1 MRGLRDLTRARP
13 QTLGAEWM
21 LSLALVWRRL
31 LAATTRDRPQRGL
44 RLDAVPPPVLDP
56 RPGARAPGDPELRA
70 LAEKIA
76 PLRLAVRDDA
86 PQRINLLIP
95 TFDLEHFF
103 GGYIAKLNLARRL
116 AERGARVRIVTV
128 DPVGALPRSWRSE
141 VEAYAGLNGLFERVE
156 VAFGREAA
164 GLEVSRKD
172 AFVATTWWTAHVA
185 DAALESVAAERFLYL
200 IQEYEPFTFA
210 MGSFA
215 ALADQSYRFPHF
227 ALFSSPLLRDFFRRR
242 GLGAEESATF
252 ENAITAV
259 EPPSA
264 AALAERRPRRL
275 LFYARPEPHA
285 ARNMF
290 ELGVLALGRALERG
304 AFAGWELHGIGTVRG
319 GRRLDLGGGTWM
331 RLLPRAAQAEYG
343 ELLRSH
349 DVGLALMYTP
359 HPSLVPIEMAAAGML
374 AVTNSFENKTAE
386 ALAEI
391 SPNLIAAEPG
401 IDPIATALVEAA
413 AAVDDG
419 DRRVRGSHVRWSRD
433 WDTSFGDELIDRLI
447 AVLG

>member
-1 MRGLRDLTRARP
+1 M
-13 QTLGAEWM
+13 
-21 LSLALVWRRL
+21 
-31 LAATTRDRPQRGL
+31 
-44 RLDAVPPPVLDP
+44 
-56 RPGARAPGDPELRA
+56 
-70 LAEKIA
+70 
-76 PLRLAVRDDA
+76 
-86 PQRINLLIP
+86 
-95 TFDLEHFF
+95 
-103 GGYIAKLNLARRL
+103 
-116 AERGARVRIVTV
+116 
-128 DPVGALPRSWRSE
+128 
-141 VEAYAGLNGLFERVE
+141 
-156 VAFGREAA
+156 
-164 GLEVSRKD
+164 
-172 AFVATTWWTAHVA
+172 ATTWWTAHVA

-242 GLGAEESATF
+242 GLRAPRTSATF

-259 EPPSA
+259 EPPPA
-264 AALAERRPRRL
+264 AVLAERRPRRL
-275 LFYARPEPHA
+275 LFYARPESHA

-319 GRRLDLGGGTWM
+319 GRRLDLGGGTSL

-401 IDPIATALVEAA
+401 IDADRHGAGRGGRGGA
-413 AAVDDG
+413 DDG
-419 DRRVRGSHVRWSRD
+419 DRRVRGSHVHWSRD

-447 AVLG
+447 AVLRHEGRCRRSEPRRGRPRRRAVSLRHARRAPARARAARAAPARRLPPSRGSARTSSPSGIRRRRASCTAPRPLPGGRGSTGWWGADVVWLPAPAPVAVGRRRAGRADAARPQLRRAARATSRATSGCGTGWRARARWRGVRRACWPTRPTRRSARGRGSGSTPRG